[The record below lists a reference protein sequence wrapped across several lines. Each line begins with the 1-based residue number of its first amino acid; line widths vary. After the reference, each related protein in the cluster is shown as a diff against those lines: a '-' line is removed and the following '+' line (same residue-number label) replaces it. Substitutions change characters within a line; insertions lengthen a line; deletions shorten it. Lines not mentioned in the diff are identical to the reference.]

1 MSGTVKDLVKIL
13 SAIKTR
19 RKTRQ
24 LAVIVDGPNILRK
37 EVSLDLQKIKGL
49 LAELGRIKVSKVV
62 LDKFAP
68 QKLVEAVNNAGF
80 DTLISSGKVEV
91 DLSIVTM
98 EYIFDTDIDIIV
110 LVTRSASYI
119 PLVYKA
125 KEMGKEVVVVGSE
138 PGFSV
143 ALKNAADQVFEITQ
157 GATS

>member
-1 MSGTVKDLVKIL
+1 MY
-13 SAIKTR
+13 
-19 RKTRQ
+19 Q
-24 LAVIVDGPNILRK
+24 LCTEIYGNIL
-37 EVSLDLQKIKGL
+37 V
-49 LAELGRIKVSKVV
+49 AV
-62 LDKFAP
+62 
-68 QKLVEAVNNAGF
+68 VEAVNNAGF